1 MVYLF
6 DLYHGWAVAKVCIF
20 TEHMKELTVNKKRP
34 HSPILP
40 LEGISLSCFIIHTLS
55 LYLLD
60 LYFLTF
66 LMCCLC
72 PLSGEYAIAEY
83 SEVKTVTIKVKET
96 I

>member
-34 HSPILP
+34 HSPRLP
-40 LEGISLSCFIIHTLS
+40 LEGISLSCFITHTLS

-72 PLSGEYAIAEY
+72 PLSGEYAMPN
-83 SEVKTVTIKVKET
+83 TLR
-96 I
+96 